1 MENRYRF
8 AQPGQY
14 QVFVELEID
23 DVPAL
28 SYSATVQVVIQERFI
43 DFEVDLENADG
54 ESTRLVE
61 TGELF
66 FFRVESSLGENILE
80 VSGDTS
86 LSGTFNEGDELQLTA
101 PGDSG
106 TFSFGLPARIVNTLQ
121 ED

>member
-8 AQPGQY
+8 SQPGQY
-14 QVFVELEID
+14 QVFVELELD
-23 DVPAL
+23 DVAAL
-28 SYSATVQVVIQERFI
+28 SYSATAQVVIQERFI

-66 FFRVESSLGENILE
+66 FLRVGTGLGENILE
-80 VSGDTS
+80 VDGDAS
-86 LSGTFNEGDELQLTA
+86 ISGTFNEGDELRLTA

-106 TFSFGLPARIVNTLQ
+106 TFSFGLSARIVNTLQ